1 MEIRLGIKK
10 GEVMKVQ
17 ATIDIDVVMGG
28 VSPDGTGLQGYLPE
42 GTRYED
48 IFLVFGEPQL
58 GKSQDGKIQVE
69 WVGRINGLV
78 FTIYDYKSRIGPE
91 RNTDW
96 HIGGKIKLVGILINC
111 FFEKK

>member
-1 MEIRLGIKK
+1 
-10 GEVMKVQ
+10 MKVQ

-28 VSPDGTGLQGYLPE
+28 VAHDGTGLQGYLPE

-48 IFLVFGEPQL
+48 IVLVFGEPQL
-58 GKSQDGKIQVE
+58 GKSPDGKIQVE

-78 FTIYDYKSRIGPE
+78 FTIYDYKSNVDPE

-96 HIGGKIKLVGILINC
+96 HIGGRIKLVEILVNSFLKIIKNGIA
-111 FFEKK
+111 